1 MCNCNVEKL
10 IKKSFERID
19 ISAIAFEDGIAV
31 ITLEGKGVKPL
42 FDFVEKNK
50 ESLEKLHGL
59 YWGDKVVG
67 KASAMLFLFL
77 KPKYIYGEIVSEK
90 AVKVLEENGIEFSFG
105 KKVVFIENRDKTEM
119 CPFEQAVLDQNS
131 KDEAFAK
138 IRSTLESLAETKQK

>member
-105 KKVVFIENRDKTEM
+105 KKVAFIENRDKTGM

-138 IRSTLESLAETKQK
+138 IRSTLESFAKTKQK